1 MYTSEELKKEA
12 EQQGTDQQTQ
22 ADLEAQVSELN
33 RQLEAG
39 EITQGRFVFS
49 TTWLRGQL

>member
-12 EQQGTDQQTQ
+12 EQSGTNQQKQ
-22 ADLEAQVSELN
+22 VDLEAQVTELN

-39 EITQGRFVFS
+39 EITQGQFVYS
-49 TTWLRGQL
+49 VTWLRGQL